1 MAYKIT
7 GIVFIAMAGLIYTL
21 ERGFSLLSTSIIR
34 AGFFSG
40 QMSGEVPDV
49 ETNVFFA
56 NLFVPVFLIIGIIF
70 VLYDFRKVINN
81 K

>member
-1 MAYKIT
+1 MR
-7 GIVFIAMAGLIYTL
+7 IVFITMAGLIYTL
-21 ERGFSLLSTSIIR
+21 ERGFSMLSTSIIR
-34 AGFFSG
+34 AGFISG

-49 ETNVFFA
+49 ENIGFFA
-56 NLFVPVFLIIGIIF
+56 NLFVPAFLIIGIIF